1 MDMLRGYLLGRI
13 LGKLELSVQDSI
25 TFEEYFDA
33 DLKPEASIEWQ
44 VCSLGPG
51 QKGKEQDLKQNR
63 EADLKADNCVLSQKA
78 LMTHL
83 SSENVLLIH
92 GWREVQ
98 FGGKI
103 QGLNSKDLNL
113 RHSLKEQH
121 NVICS
126 QILGF

>member
-1 MDMLRGYLLGRI
+1 M
-13 LGKLELSVQDSI
+13 
-25 TFEEYFDA
+25 
-33 DLKPEASIEWQ
+33 
-44 VCSLGPG
+44 CSLGPG
-51 QKGKEQDLKQNR
+51 QRAKEQDLKQNR
-63 EADLKADNCVLSQKA
+63 EADLKADNCVLSKKA